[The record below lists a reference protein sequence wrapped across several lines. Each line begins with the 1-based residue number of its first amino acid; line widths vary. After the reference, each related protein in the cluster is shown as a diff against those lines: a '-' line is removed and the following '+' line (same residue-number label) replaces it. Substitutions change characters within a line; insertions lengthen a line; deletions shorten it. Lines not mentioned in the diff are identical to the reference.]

1 MLKYFEEWLH
11 HQHQVIFLNFTSSS
25 TVNLS
30 LKVAAAPTSIVPN
43 IVAEVPTC
51 IFSVIDAP
59 LPTTIFC
66 SNVDTPTTLK
76 DPIKVEQIQQIIVFQ
91 VEFVLQLL
99 KSFSK

>member
-1 MLKYFEEWLH
+1 MVAPETSS
-11 HQHQVIFLNFTSSS
+11 NFSNITSSS

-43 IVAEVPTC
+43 TVAEVPTC

-59 LPTTIFC
+59 LPTTIFF

-76 DPIKVEQIQQIIVFQ
+76 DPLKVDPDPTNN
-91 VEFVLQLL
+91 
-99 KSFSK
+99 SFSS